1 MTFALLPDAMANRFP
16 ASFSQKRSFPG
27 IVFSSLIH
35 LLTNPVTI
43 AGLVLY
49 PSTWVLISMQVIL
62 IVKSVL
68 LKNTE
73 PDLFPSGLLLSLLL
87 PLLLIQAVKNLLY
100 SISSAGKALTAILC
114 LIYFL
119 LTLFFVTE
127 DAPFDY
133 SLLHLNAD
141 LLSYKQSW
149 ILLFERLN
157 LSSYMLFLF
166 YSSLF
171 VLMRIHQRKKR
182 RRFRP
187 KYPLLRGMI
196 SLVLYTL
203 LINAP
208 FRNMDQFYTLY
219 HSYKDYSI
227 QQRAIKQAE
236 SLLDKP
242 FPYVHM
248 PDSASIADN
257 TCKNLPH
264 IFLVCLESCNGS
276 LIEKRTGRGDE
287 ITPFFNSL
295 IPQGVYAEHFYG
307 NSVQTA
313 RGFFALLTGNLPGFR
328 KKEFTSMTDL
338 NIRCLPAILSEYG
351 YRSYFIKAYHDLNY
365 DNTGEFMK
373 KAGYHNVWSMTEDI
387 LDSEERK
394 NRWGWGLQ
402 DDYFYRKV
410 FRMLDEE
417 WEKTD
422 SKQKRIPFFV
432 TTLNVSNH
440 MMFNSMPDN
449 QKYLYPDAGPEDYAL
464 NFRNSMFLSDSCL
477 REFFVQLDRREWL
490 RNSIVVIVGDHGFPS
505 GEHTTKNEKG
515 AWEENFRTP
524 ILLLWR
530 GRLKPL
536 RLSGRA
542 YSQID
547 LLPTLFDL
555 LNLNP
560 AHHSAGKS
568 ILYPGER
575 EPVLLTQPYDGIYL
589 VSVDYPFKM
598 VKRLRGDF
606 RAVYNLAIDPGEKRN
621 LIDQDSLRPVVL
633 KLEKSLMKIMM
644 NQVLLESNRIWPG
657 TCN

>member
-1 MTFALLPDAMANRFP
+1 MANRFS
-16 ASFSQKRSFPG
+16 ASFSLILSIPG
-27 IVFSSLIH
+27 NVFSSLIH
-35 LLTNPVTI
+35 LLTKPV
-43 AGLVLY
+43 AFFGLVFY
-49 PSTWVLISMQVIL
+49 PSTWVLISMQLIL
-62 IVKSVL
+62 IVKSFL
-68 LKNTE
+68 SKSSE
-73 PDLFPSGLLLSLLL
+73 PPLFPSGLLLSMLL
-87 PLLLIQAVKNLLY
+87 PLLLIQAVKNLLHFI
-100 SISSAGKALTAILC
+100 SIAGNVLTVFLC
-114 LIYFL
+114 LFYFL

-157 LSSYMLFLF
+157 IYSYIVFIFYSFLFLVMIRTHLKKKGHRARSK
-166 YSSLF
+166 YS
-171 VLMRIHQRKKR
+171 
-182 RRFRP
+182 
-187 KYPLLRGMI
+187 LLSGTVC
-196 SLVLYTL
+196 LALYSL
-203 LINAP
+203 LINTP
-208 FRNMDQFYTLY
+208 LQNMDQFYTLY
-219 HSYKDYSI
+219 HSYKEYSF
-227 QQRAIKQAE
+227 QQKAIKLAE

-242 FPYVHM
+242 FPYVHI
-248 PDSASIADN
+248 PDSSLAVSIDS
-257 TCKNLPH
+257 KDLPH
-264 IFLVCLESCNGS
+264 IFLVCLESCNGT

-295 IPQGVYAEHFYG
+295 ISQGVYAEHFYG

-328 KKEFTSMTDL
+328 KKEFTSMTNL
-338 NIRCLPAILSEYG
+338 NIRSLPAILSEYG

-373 KAGYHNVWSMTEDI
+373 KAGFHNVWSMTEDI
-387 LDSEERK
+387 LDSKEKE

-402 DDYFYRKV
+402 DDYFYRKI
-410 FRMLDEE
+410 FRMLDKE
-417 WEKTD
+417 WEEN
-422 SKQKRIPFFV
+422 SSEQKRRPLFV

-440 MMFNSMPDN
+440 MMFNSMPAN
-449 QKYLYPDAGPEDYAL
+449 QKYLYPDAGPEDYAK

-477 REFFVQLDRREWL
+477 REFFVQLDKREWL
-490 RNSIVVIVGDHGFPS
+490 RNSIIVIVGDHGFPS

-524 ILLLWR
+524 ILFLWR
-530 GRLKPL
+530 GHLKPL

-547 LLPTLFDL
+547 LMPTLFDL
-555 LNLNP
+555 LDLNP
-560 AHHSAGKS
+560 AHHSVGKS
-568 ILYPGER
+568 VFDPGER

-598 VKRLRGDF
+598 VKRLRGNF
-606 RAVYNLAIDPGEKRN
+606 RAIYNLSIDPGEKHN
-621 LIDQDSLRPVVL
+621 LINQDSLRPVVI
-633 KLEKSLMKIMM
+633 KLQESLMKIMM

-657 TCN
+657 SYN